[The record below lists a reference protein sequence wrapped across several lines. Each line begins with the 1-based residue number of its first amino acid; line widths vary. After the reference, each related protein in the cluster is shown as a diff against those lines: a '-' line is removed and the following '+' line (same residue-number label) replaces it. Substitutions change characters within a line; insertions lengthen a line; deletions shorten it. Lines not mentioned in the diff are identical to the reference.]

1 MRSGGDEVARRE
13 SKKETGRSTGGSRQE
28 PDSETA
34 GTPWKT
40 AQYFVSPWNYQPEV
54 TSEFSPP
61 ATLEIHD
68 VTLRDGEQQA
78 GIEFTPDEKLR
89 IAEKLAE
96 AGVQRI
102 EAGLPAVS
110 TADAEAVSRIVRAGL
125 PARIYAFSR
134 CMVEDVKRALD
145 TGVDAIVMEIPSSEH
160 IVKYAYRWEY
170 ERALELTIE
179 STRFAHDNGMYVSFF
194 PIDSTRADITTFLNM
209 IEVIARDGHMD
220 SLALVDTFGVLSPQ
234 AAAFM
239 TRKVKE
245 RIKKPLEAHFHMD
258 FSLGVANT
266 ITAVANGVGTAQVS
280 VTGIGERAGNTPLED
295 TVMALKTMY
304 GIESGIDFTKLFG
317 LSKLVRE
324 SAGVSVPLNRSIV
337 GDRLFWVE
345 SGIIASWV
353 KNVGSERLT
362 EAFPFR
368 PEMVGQSGPE
378 IVLGKGS
385 GLDSVLIWLDK
396 LGLGPASDEQVM
408 AILQEVKAT
417 SLQKKGLLSEDD
429 FLRIAGAKGVGRA
442 LITAS
447 PND

>member
-1 MRSGGDEVARRE
+1 MA
-13 SKKETGRSTGGSRQE
+13 KE
-28 PDSETA
+28 
-34 GTPWKT
+34 PWKT
-40 AQYFVSPWNYQPEV
+40 DQYFVSPWNYQPEV
-54 TSEFSPP
+54 TAGFSPP
-61 ATLEIHD
+61 AKLEVHD

-78 GIEFTPDEKLR
+78 GVVFTPDEKVR

-110 TADAEAVSRIVRAGL
+110 PGDAEAVRRIAAAGL
-125 PARIYAFSR
+125 PAKIYAFSR
-134 CMVEDVKRALD
+134 CMVDDVKRALD
-145 TGVDAIVMEIPSSEH
+145 TGVEAIVMEIPSSEH

-170 ERALELTIE
+170 ERAIELTIE
-179 STRFAHDNGMYVSFF
+179 ATRFAHENGLYVSFF

-239 TRKVKE
+239 TRKVRE
-245 RIKKPLEAHFHMD
+245 RIDKPLEAHFHMD

-266 ITAVANGVGTAQVS
+266 VTAVANGVGTVQVS

-304 GIESGIDFTKLFG
+304 GIESGIDFTKLYG

-324 SAGVSVPLNRSIV
+324 LAGVTVPSNRGIV
-337 GDRLFWVE
+337 GDRLFQVE
-345 SGIIASWV
+345 SGIIATWV
-353 KNVGSERLT
+353 KNVGSEHLT

-368 PEMVGQSGPE
+368 PEMVGQTGPQ

-385 GLDSVLIWLDK
+385 GLDSVMIWLDK
-396 LGLGPASDEQVM
+396 LGFPPANEEQTM
-408 AILQEVKAT
+408 AILQEVKST
-417 SLQKKGLLSEDD
+417 SLRKKDLLTEDD
-429 FLRIAGAKGVGRA
+429 FRKIAQGVLGASARA
-442 LITAS
+442 
-447 PND
+447 

>member
-1 MRSGGDEVARRE
+1 MAEH
-13 SKKETGRSTGGSRQE
+13 
-28 PDSETA
+28 
-34 GTPWKT
+34 PWQT
-40 AQYFVSPWNYQPEV
+40 DQYFVSPWNYQPEV
-54 TSEFSPP
+54 LAEFSPP
-61 ATLEIHD
+61 TKVEIHD

-78 GIEFTPDEKLR
+78 GVEFTADEKVR

-110 TADAEAVSRIVRAGL
+110 PADAEAVKRIAAAGL
-125 PARIYAFSR
+125 PAQIYAFSR
-134 CMVEDVKRALD
+134 CMVEDVNRALD
-145 TGVDAIVMEIPSSEH
+145 TGVKAIVMEIPSSEH

-179 STRFAHDNGMYVSFF
+179 STRYAHENGLYVSFF

-245 RIKKPLEAHFHMD
+245 RINKPLEAHFHMD

-266 ITAVANGVGTAQVS
+266 VTAVANGVGTVQVS

-304 GIESGIDFTKLFG
+304 GIESGIDFSKLYG

-324 SAGVSVPLNRSIV
+324 LAGVPVPPNRSIV
-337 GDRLFWVE
+337 GDRLFHVE
-345 SGIIASWV
+345 SGIIATWV

-368 PEMVGQSGPE
+368 PEMVGQSGPQ

-385 GLDSVLIWLDK
+385 GLDSVIIWLDK
-396 LGLGPASDEQVM
+396 LGFPPASEEQTM

-417 SLQKKGLLSEDD
+417 SLQKKGLLTEED
-429 FLRIAGAKGVGRA
+429 FTKIAQGVLGAGSRR
-442 LITAS
+442 
-447 PND
+447 

>member
-1 MRSGGDEVARRE
+1 MSD
-13 SKKETGRSTGGSRQE
+13 Q
-28 PDSETA
+28 
-34 GTPWKT
+34 PWKT
-40 AQYFVSPWNYQPEV
+40 DNYFVSPWNYQPEL
-54 TSEFSPP
+54 TADFSPP
-61 ATLEIHD
+61 AKLEVHD

-78 GIEFTPDEKLR
+78 GVEFTADEKVR

-110 TADAEAVSRIVRAGL
+110 PSDAAAVKRIAAAGL
-125 PARIYAFSR
+125 PARIFAFSR
-134 CMVEDVKRALD
+134 CMVDDVKRALD
-145 TGVDAIVMEIPSSEH
+145 TGVKAVVMEVPSSEH
-160 IVKYAYRWEY
+160 IIKYAYRWEY
-170 ERALELTIE
+170 ERAIELTIE
-179 STRFAHDNGMYVSFF
+179 STRFAHENGMFVSFF

-209 IEVIARDGHMD
+209 IEIIARDGHMD

-245 RIKKPLEAHFHMD
+245 RISKPLEAHFHMD

-266 ITAVANGVGTAQVS
+266 VTAVAHGVGTVQVS

-304 GIESGIDFTKLFG
+304 GIDSGIDFSKLYG

-324 SAGVSVPLNRSIV
+324 LAGVPVPPNRGIV
-337 GDRLFWVE
+337 GDRIFHVE

-368 PEMVGQSGPE
+368 PEMVGQSGPQ

-385 GLDSVLIWLDK
+385 GLDSVMIWLDK
-396 LGLGPASDEQVM
+396 LGFPPANEEQTM
-408 AILQEVKAT
+408 AILVEVKST

-429 FLRIAGAKGVGRA
+429 FGKIAHGVLGVG
-442 LITAS
+442 S
-447 PND
+447 KG

>member
-1 MRSGGDEVARRE
+1 MAD
-13 SKKETGRSTGGSRQE
+13 Q
-28 PDSETA
+28 
-34 GTPWKT
+34 PWKT
-40 AQYFVSPWNYQPEV
+40 DQYFVSPWNYQPEV
-54 TSEFSPP
+54 TAEFSPP
-61 ATLEIHD
+61 ATLEVHD

-78 GIEFTPDEKLR
+78 GVEFTADEKVR
-89 IAEKLAE
+89 IAERLAE

-110 TADAEAVSRIVRAGL
+110 PSDAMAVKRIAAAGL
-125 PARIYAFSR
+125 PARIFAFSR

-145 TGVDAIVMEIPSSEH
+145 TGVKAVVMEVPSSEH
-160 IVKYAYRWEY
+160 IIKYAYRWEY
-170 ERALELTIE
+170 ERAIELTIE
-179 STRFAHDNGMYVSFF
+179 STRFAHENGMFVSFF

-209 IEVIARDGHMD
+209 IEIIARDGHMD

-245 RIKKPLEAHFHMD
+245 RISKPLEAHFHMD

-266 ITAVANGVGTAQVS
+266 VTAVAHGVGTVQVS

-304 GIESGIDFTKLFG
+304 GIESGIDFSKLYG

-324 SAGVSVPLNRSIV
+324 LAGVPVPPNRGIV
-337 GDRLFWVE
+337 GDRIFHVE

-368 PEMVGQSGPE
+368 PEMVGQTGPQ

-385 GLDSVLIWLDK
+385 GLDSVMIWLDK
-396 LGLGPASDEQVM
+396 LGFPPANEEQTM
-408 AILQEVKAT
+408 AILTEVKST

-429 FLRIAGAKGVGRA
+429 FRKIAQGVLGVGSKA
-442 LITAS
+442 
-447 PND
+447 

>member
-1 MRSGGDEVARRE
+1 M
-13 SKKETGRSTGGSRQE
+13 
-28 PDSETA
+28 SEH
-34 GTPWKT
+34 PWKT
-40 AQYFVSPWNYQPEV
+40 DQYYVSPWNYQPDV
-54 TSEFSPP
+54 TAEFAPP
-61 ATLEIHD
+61 AKLEIHD

-78 GIEFTPDEKLR
+78 GVEFTADEKVR

-110 TADAEAVSRIVRAGL
+110 RADAEAVKRIAAAGL
-125 PARIYAFSR
+125 PARIFAFSR
-134 CMVEDVKRALD
+134 CMVDDVKRALD
-145 TGVDAIVMEIPSSEH
+145 TGVEAIVMEIPSSEH

-179 STRFAHDNGMYVSFF
+179 STRFAHENGLFVSFF

-245 RIKKPLEAHFHMD
+245 RIAKPLEAHFHMD

-266 ITAVANGVGTAQVS
+266 VTAVANGVGTVQVS

-304 GIESGIDFTKLFG
+304 AIESGIDFSKLYG

-324 SAGVSVPLNRSIV
+324 LAGVPVPPNRSIV
-337 GDRLFWVE
+337 GDRLFHVE
-345 SGIIASWV
+345 SGIIATWV

-368 PEMVGQSGPE
+368 PEMVGQAGPQ

-385 GLDSVLIWLDK
+385 GLDSVMIWLDK
-396 LGLGPASDEQVM
+396 LGFPAANDEQTM
-408 AILQEVKAT
+408 AILQEVKSV
-417 SLQKKGLLSEDD
+417 SLQKKGLLTEDD
-429 FLRIAGAKGVGRA
+429 FRKIADGVLGAGSKA
-442 LITAS
+442 
-447 PND
+447 

>member
-1 MRSGGDEVARRE
+1 M
-13 SKKETGRSTGGSRQE
+13 
-28 PDSETA
+28 PDQ
-34 GTPWKT
+34 PWKT
-40 AQYFVSPWNYQPEV
+40 ADYFVSPWNYQPEV
-54 TSEFSPP
+54 TAEFSPP
-61 ATLEIHD
+61 KAFEIHD

-78 GIEFTPDEKLR
+78 GVEFTPDEKFR
-89 IAEKLAE
+89 IAVKLAE

-110 TADAEAVSRIVRAGL
+110 PADAEAVRRIAAAGL
-125 PARIYAFSR
+125 PARIFAFSR
-134 CMVEDVKRALD
+134 CMVDDVKRALD
-145 TGVDAIVMEIPSSEH
+145 AGVEAIVMEIPSSEH
-160 IVKYAYRWEY
+160 IIQYAYRWEF
-170 ERALELTIE
+170 ERAVELTIE
-179 STRFAHDNGMYVSFF
+179 STRFAHENGLFVSFF
-194 PIDSTRADITTFLNM
+194 PIDSTRADITTFLNL

-234 AAAFM
+234 ATAFM

-245 RIKKPLEAHFHMD
+245 RINKPLEAHFHMD

-266 ITAVANGVGTAQVS
+266 VTAVANGVGTAQVS

-304 GIESGIDFTKLFG
+304 GIDSGLDLTKLYG

-324 SAGVSVPLNRSIV
+324 LAGVPVPPNRGIV
-337 GDRLFWVE
+337 GDRLFQVE

-353 KNVGSERLT
+353 KNVGSQHLT

-385 GLDSVLIWLDK
+385 GLDSVMIWLDK
-396 LGLGPASDEQVM
+396 LGLGPATDEQQM
-408 AILQEVKAT
+408 AILQGVKAR
-417 SLQKKGLLSEDD
+417 SLEKKGLLTEDD
-429 FLRIAGAKGVGRA
+429 FYKIADGVLA
-442 LITAS
+442 
-447 PND
+447 

>member
-1 MRSGGDEVARRE
+1 MS
-13 SKKETGRSTGGSRQE
+13 KET
-28 PDSETA
+28 PMSEH
-34 GTPWKT
+34 PWKT
-40 AQYFVSPWNYQPEV
+40 DQYFVSPWNYQPEV
-54 TSEFSPP
+54 TAEFSPP
-61 ATLEIHD
+61 KKLEIHD

-78 GIEFTPDEKLR
+78 GVEFTADEKVR

-110 TADAEAVSRIVRAGL
+110 PSDAMAVKRIAAAGL
-125 PARIYAFSR
+125 PARIFAFSR
-134 CMVEDVKRALD
+134 CMVDDVKRALD
-145 TGVDAIVMEIPSSEH
+145 TGVKAVVMEVPSSEH
-160 IVKYAYRWEY
+160 IIKYAYRWEY
-170 ERALELTIE
+170 ERAIELTIE
-179 STRFAHDNGMYVSFF
+179 STRFAHENGMFVSFF
-194 PIDSTRADITTFLNM
+194 PIDSTRADITSFLNM
-209 IEVIARDGHMD
+209 IEIIARDGHMD

-239 TRKVKE
+239 TRKVRE
-245 RIKKPLEAHFHMD
+245 RISKPLEAHFHMD

-266 ITAVANGVGTAQVS
+266 VTAVAHGVGTVQVS

-304 GIESGIDFTKLFG
+304 GIDSGIDFTKLYG

-324 SAGVSVPLNRSIV
+324 ISGVSVPSNRGIV
-337 GDRLFWVE
+337 GDRIFHVE

-368 PEMVGQSGPE
+368 PEMVGQTGPE

-385 GLDSVLIWLDK
+385 GLDSVMIWLDK
-396 LGLGPASDEQVM
+396 LGFPPANEEQTM
-408 AILQEVKAT
+408 AILTEVKST
-417 SLQKKGLLSEDD
+417 SLQKKGLLGEDD
-429 FLRIAGAKGVGRA
+429 FRKIAQGVLGVGSKA
-442 LITAS
+442 
-447 PND
+447 

>member
-1 MRSGGDEVARRE
+1 MADKS
-13 SKKETGRSTGGSRQE
+13 Q
-28 PDSETA
+28 
-34 GTPWKT
+34 PWKT
-40 AQYFVSPWNYQPEV
+40 EQYFVSPWNYQSEV

-61 ATLEIHD
+61 ARLTVHD

-78 GIEFTPDEKLR
+78 GVEFNADEKMR

-110 TADAEAVSRIVRAGL
+110 PSDAQAVKRIAAAGL
-125 PARIYAFSR
+125 PAEIYAFSR
-134 CMVEDVKRALD
+134 CMVDDVKRALD
-145 TGVDAIVMEIPSSEH
+145 TGVKNIVMEVPSSEH
-160 IVKYAYRWEY
+160 IIKYAYRWEF

-179 STRFAHDNGMYVSFF
+179 STRFAHENGMFVSFF

-239 TRKVKE
+239 TRKVRE
-245 RIKKPLEAHFHMD
+245 RIDKPLEAHFHMD

-266 ITAVANGVGTAQVS
+266 VTAVANGVGTVQVS

-304 GIESGIDFTKLFG
+304 GVESGIDFSKLYG
-317 LSKLVRE
+317 LSRLVRE
-324 SAGVSVPLNRSIV
+324 LAGVPVPPNRGIV
-337 GDRLFWVE
+337 GDRLFHVE

-353 KNVGSERLT
+353 KNVGSEHLT

-368 PEMVGQSGPE
+368 PEMVGQSGPQV
-378 IVLGKGS
+378 VLGKGS
-385 GLDSVLIWLDK
+385 GLDSVAIWLDK
-396 LGLGPASDEQVM
+396 MGFPPASEEQTL
-408 AILQEVKAT
+408 AILTEVKST

-429 FLRIAGAKGVGRA
+429 FGKIAQGVLGVGAKR
-442 LITAS
+442 
-447 PND
+447 